1 MVRIVK
7 EPAVRRNEILDAA
20 ERLVTTK
27 GYEQMAIQDIL
38 DELQISKGAFYH
50 YFDSKQALLSAII
63 ERMQSGMAQPLLS
76 LVHDPALGAL
86 DKLQRL
92 FATLFRWKTAQK
104 GFFLPLLRA
113 WYSDENAI
121 VRQKVQA
128 STFHQLVP
136 PLEEIIQQGIQEGVL
151 MLQTTPGMGRVTLTL
166 AQDLSDLLASWLLS
180 DESQRETRPPMEQTI
195 TLYTRAIERVLQ
207 APSNSLRLIDL
218 HHLDEWRASSREQV
232 SRQTS
237 EKEREP

>member
-7 EPAVRRNEILDAA
+7 KPAVRRNEILDAA

-63 ERMQSGMAQPLLS
+63 ERMQAGMAQPLLS
-76 LVHDPALGAL
+76 LVHDPARGAL
-86 DKLQRL
+86 DKLQHL
-92 FATLFRWKTAQK
+92 FAMLFRWKTTQK

-128 STFHQLVP
+128 
-136 PLEEIIQQGIQEGVL
+136 
-151 MLQTTPGMGRVTLTL
+151 
-166 AQDLSDLLASWLLS
+166 
-180 DESQRETRPPMEQTI
+180 
-195 TLYTRAIERVLQ
+195 
-207 APSNSLRLIDL
+207 
-218 HHLDEWRASSREQV
+218 
-232 SRQTS
+232 
-237 EKEREP
+237 

>member
-50 YFDSKQALLSAII
+50 YFDSKQALLSAVI
-63 ERMQSGMAQPLLS
+63 ERMQAGMAQPLLS

-86 DKLQRL
+86 DKLQRC
-92 FATLFRWKTAQK
+92 FAVLFRWKTAQK
-104 GFFLPLLRA
+104 GFFLPLLHA

-128 STFHQLVP
+128 NVFHQLTP
-136 PLEEIIQQGIQEGVL
+136 PLEEIIHQGIQEGVL
-151 MLQTTPGMGRVTLTL
+151 TIPEAAGMGRVTLTL
-166 AQDLSDLLASWLLS
+166 AQDLSDLLAGWLLS
-180 DESQRETRPPMEQTI
+180 DESQRETKPPMEQTI
-195 TLYTRAIERVLQ
+195 AIYTRAIERVLQ
-207 APSNSLRLIDL
+207 APSDSLRIIDP
-218 HHLDEWRASSREQV
+218 HHLDEWLDVPKEKASGQA
-232 SRQTS
+232 S
-237 EKEREP
+237 EKERER